1 MKKALNFIL
10 LSAGIVLSL
19 SACQKG
25 TEAENSDRIVRFSA
39 STGVATRTVYSG
51 EVTNSIER
59 IDWVAGDKIVIWSDN
74 ATVRP
79 GGTPKIAGNNNL
91 AEYVIAN
98 VQANGEKSVA
108 NIEDPAGNGLQFPV
122 ENPTGSTFWGVY
134 PASAVKAT
142 PTNNSVPFKIEAE
155 QAITL
160 NDKTTTANNYVPDM
174 DQAVL
179 VGYVSGAKAGKAVDL
194 PFYPAYTDFEFN
206 ITTKLE
212 APLTIEAM
220 EIVSEGT
227 NPTAMA
233 GDYTAT
239 CTNGTWAYTIA
250 ADATNSVK
258 AILPN
263 GGLTIDTS
271 NPTLSLNVFAL
282 PQDLTNLRVI
292 FYTSEGTKSLKLTE
306 ADKTTPIT
314 FAGTKKHVFNGLLLP
329 TGWFFDYITL
339 DLQVRK
345 WQAVDVE
352 GGAGEFPQAT
362 QIVVSGEGV
371 KNGDSDLHIG
381 GTGNDRTKDPYRQMW
396 FFKTGQTVEI
406 WFKVMLP
413 SEGTWQLVPKGGTY
427 LNGPVPGDEAFFT
440 IKNVSPDA
448 TSETALTGPI
458 RKEGATDVKFE
469 ITYKGTDTAEHCLY
483 FQTYVIDKNNHRYCI
498 DSETQLYDRG
508 RGYHSFIVNSSN
520 YQY

>member
-10 LSAGIVLSL
+10 LSAGIILSL
-19 SACQKG
+19 TGCQKG

-51 EVTNSIER
+51 EVTNNKER

-79 GGTPKIAGNNNL
+79 EGTPKIAGNNNL

-98 VQANGEKSVA
+98 VRADGEKSVA

-122 ENPTGSTFWGVY
+122 DNPTGSTFWGIY

-142 PTNNSVPFKIEAE
+142 PANNSVPFKIEAE
-155 QAITL
+155 QAIEKNTT
-160 NDKTTTANNYVPDM
+160 TTTANNYVPDM

-233 GDYTAT
+233 GDFTAT

-250 ADATNSVK
+250 EKATNSVK

-263 GGLTIDTS
+263 GGLTIDTD

-339 DLQVRK
+339 DLEVRK

-371 KNGDSDLHIG
+371 KNGFTDINKG
-381 GTGNDRTKDPYRQMW
+381 QGAKDPYRQMW
-396 FFKTGQTVEI
+396 YFQKGQTVEV

-413 SEGTWQLVPKGGTY
+413 SEGTWQVVPKGGSY
-427 LNGPVPGDEAFFT
+427 LNGPIEGDEAYFT

-448 TSETALTGPI
+448 VSETALSGPI
-458 RKEGATDVKFE
+458 RKEGSTDVKFE
-469 ITYKGTDTAEHCLY
+469 ITYTNADTNVHMFY
-483 FQTYVIDKNNHRYCI
+483 FETYVTDKAGYQYNI

-508 RGYHSFIVNSSN
+508 RGYHTFIVNSPSYSQN
-520 YQY
+520 

>member
-10 LSAGIVLSL
+10 LSAGIILSL
-19 SACQKG
+19 TGCQKG

-51 EVTNSIER
+51 EVTNNKER

-79 GGTPKIAGNNNL
+79 EGTPKIAGNNNL

-98 VQANGEKSVA
+98 VRADGEKSVA

-122 ENPTGSTFWGVY
+122 DNPTGSTFWGIY

-155 QAITL
+155 QAIEKNTV
-160 NDKTTTANNYVPDM
+160 TTTANNYVPDM
-174 DQAVL
+174 EQAVL
-179 VGYVSGAKAGKAVDL
+179 VAYVSGAKAGTAVDL

-206 ITTKLE
+206 ITTKLT
-212 APLTIEAM
+212 APITIEAM

-233 GDYTAT
+233 GDFTAT

-250 ADATNSVK
+250 EKATNSVK

-263 GGLTIDTS
+263 GGLTIDTD

-306 ADKTTPIT
+306 ADKTTPIS
-314 FAGTKKHVFNGLLLP
+314 FAGTKKHVIDGLLLP
-329 TGWFFDYITL
+329 IGWFFKYIDL
-339 DLQVRK
+339 DLKVLE
-345 WQAVDVE
+345 WEAVDIDGVS
-352 GGAGEFPQAT
+352 AEFPQAT
-362 QIVVSGEGV
+362 QFAVSGEGV
-371 KNGDSDLHIG
+371 KNGYTDINHS
-381 GTGNDRTKDPYRQMW
+381 TGDKDPYRQQW
-396 FFKTGQTVEI
+396 YFQTGQTATVF
-406 WFKVMLP
+406 FKVMLP
-413 SEGTWQLVPKGGTY
+413 VNGTWKLEPVGGTEE
-427 LNGPVPGDEAFFT
+427 NPGTLDSGFQF
-440 IKNVSPDA
+440 KNVYTEATGDA
-448 TSETALTGPI
+448 ALTGAI
-458 RKEGATDVKFE
+458 GSDGNTSVKIE
-469 ITYKGTDTAEHCLY
+469 ITYTGSGQASFFFHS
-483 FQTYVIDKNNHRYCI
+483 YVISNGEQINI
-498 DSETQLYDRG
+498 DSETQIYDRG
-508 RGYHSFIVNSSN
+508 RGYHTFFVNSPLYN
-520 YQY
+520 N